1 MPSIS
6 KEIPMKIPI
15 DIEVIIGL
23 EIRKIPSKIEII
35 PKIITRAQGSP
46 NLFKDTALE
55 ILIPPVKTTH
65 APKHRENIMLPKPGL
80 NRSRM
85 PKRVVTIP

>member
-46 NLFKDTALE
+46 NLFRC
-55 ILIPPVKTTH
+55 V
-65 APKHRENIMLPKPGL
+65 
-80 NRSRM
+80 
-85 PKRVVTIP
+85 